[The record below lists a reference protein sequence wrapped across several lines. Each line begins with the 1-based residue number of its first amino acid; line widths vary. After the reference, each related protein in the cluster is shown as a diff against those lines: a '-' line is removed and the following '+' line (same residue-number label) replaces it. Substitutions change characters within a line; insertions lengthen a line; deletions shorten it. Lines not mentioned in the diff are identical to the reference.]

1 MSKSNPLAAAWT
13 WSTRH
18 SPLLHAAHWLTRR
31 NRCDPAGLIRDA
43 QLPDAPAERITAI
56 VRATRLWKSERA
68 DIARELI
75 AHAHDA
81 LSAGR
86 TPEDTAD
93 SLGDPAIVAKLL
105 RRSARRKR
113 PWHWQARHR
122 TLQAIA
128 IALLATIGAYTILFI
143 RFNTGSPSITHNYI
157 AELNERNAAFSDDQ
171 HALPA
176 FEALH
181 RVWSPMFRELLNFYT
196 HDQNENELPQ
206 HATERFPYAPSHAR
220 GYAEL
225 VAAHARVRPQID
237 DALAASRLPT
247 LGILY
252 SDRYEQVTNEN
263 GTIEYKMLPPTEDP
277 ALGGNLVEVL
287 LPWITHARSNAKLIA
302 FDAVLAAR
310 DNNPDRAAES
320 LTAIFNT
327 ARLIGQEHTLIS
339 SLVAIAIQTM
349 GETVLLQ
356 IIHDLP
362 NLFDESHLTAIAHT
376 AAVSGRTARDLDFA
390 TERRMFG
397 DFLQRAYTDDGHG
410 DGRLTAE
417 GIRLAVLMNGVMPGE
432 PDDIARTD
440 ILPVRFT
447 GPVAMLAFG
456 SRRDQREFHASL
468 MNLAEALLATTPGSP
483 EQQRLLEEVQVLEH
497 ELGTNPRMRMA
508 AILTPA
514 FTRAVATA
522 HRAHAHTNATLTTIA
537 LHIHHQRTG
546 RWPDTLAELTPQLL
560 PTIPEDPFDPGRPI
574 KYRLIDNTPHVY
586 FVGADA
592 IDNNA
597 TRPTDKA
604 ERDVSSLD
612 LRHAGDFTTKPNVRD
627 TDWVIFPPRS
637 STEKP

>member
-1 MSKSNPLAAAWT
+1 MSRTNPLAAAWT

-18 SPLLHAAHWLTRR
+18 SPLLHIAQRLTRR
-31 NRCDPAGLIRDA
+31 DEREASVLIREA
-43 QLPDAPAERITAI
+43 RLPDAVSQRITAI

-93 SLGDPAIVAKLL
+93 SLGDPITIAKLL

-122 TLQAIA
+122 TLQAIG
-128 IALLATIGAYTILFI
+128 ISLLAMIGVYTILFI
-143 RFNTGSPSITHNYI
+143 RFNTGSPSITHNYL

-181 RVWSPMFRELLNFYT
+181 RVWSPMFRELLNFDT
-196 HDQNENELPQ
+196 HDQNENELPK

-252 SDRYEQVTNEN
+252 SDRYEQVTNEY
-263 GTIEYKMLPPTEDP
+263 GTIEYRMLPPTEDP
-277 ALGGNLVEVL
+277 ALGGNLIGVL

-320 LTAIFNT
+320 LTAIFDT

-349 GETVLLQ
+349 GETVLLH
-356 IIHDLP
+356 IIHDHP
-362 NLFDESHLTAIAHT
+362 NLLSESHLAAIAHT
-376 AAVSGRTARDLDFA
+376 AAVSGRIARDLDFE

-417 GIRLAVLMNGVMPGE
+417 GIRLAILMNGVTPGE

-456 SRRDQREFHASL
+456 SRRDQREIHASL
-468 MNLAEALLATTPGSP
+468 MNLAEALLATSPGSP
-483 EQQRLLEEVQVLEH
+483 EQKRLREEVQVVEH
-497 ELGTNPRMRMA
+497 ELGANPRMRIA

-522 HRAHAHTNATLTTIA
+522 HQSHAHTNATLTTIA
-537 LHIHHQRTG
+537 LYIHHQRTG
-546 RWPDTLAELTPQLL
+546 RWPETLAELTPHLL
-560 PTIPEDPFDPGRPI
+560 PAVPEDPFDPGSPI
-574 KYRLIDNTPHVY
+574 KYRLIDGVPHIY
-586 FVGADA
+586 FVGSNGQ
-592 IDNNA
+592 DNQARRPNA
-597 TRPTDKA
+597 KDTS
-604 ERDVSSLD
+604 EVSSLSARYD
-612 LRHAGDFTTKPNVRD
+612 NGPATNPEAQA
-627 TDWVIFPPRS
+627 DWIIYPPAD
-637 STEKP
+637 